1 MLLAR
6 TYIRRETTSLILLDV
21 DGRGVS
27 MPLQHALALLDWLQA
42 HKREIEE
49 ELHFQDKI
57 GGLDY
62 EEDIHIPKL

>member
-1 MLLAR
+1 
-6 TYIRRETTSLILLDV
+6 
-21 DGRGVS
+21 